1 MANDIDVTVK
11 DDSGKLIGT
20 INKRIPVILEAC
32 GLEAEKYGKKDARV
46 DTGRYRASITH
57 TVSGQGGKVH
67 EYKDNNGQ
75 SFTEDI
81 REVPESE
88 SAMYVGTNVDYAM
101 YLEHLDH
108 TIKNSIADHVSEYK
122 KIIKQG
128 LKIE

>member
-1 MANDIDVTVK
+1 MGADIEVKVTDNSAELAK
-11 DDSGKLIGT
+11 S
-20 INKRIPVILEAC
+20 INNRVPVILDAC
-32 GLEAEKYGKKDARV
+32 GLEAEKFAKKGARV

-67 EYKDNNGQ
+67 EYKDNDGQ

-81 REVPESE
+81 RAVPENE

-108 TIKNSIADHVSEYK
+108 TIKNSIADHISEYK
-122 KIIKQG
+122 KIIKEG
-128 LKIE
+128 LKIK